1 MRILIDGCDGTGK
14 TSVCEK
20 LANKFGCNIVRL
32 THDGDRNFKAYL
44 EAMIPDNMVHDR
56 TFLSEIIYPKNF
68 GRASR
73 LMDSSISALYQLIE
87 QYLEDVAENRI
98 PRICEKSGWEKEK
111 VLELVAELRSEEYY
125 VNMMRA
131 WYFAT
136 ALAKQYE
143 AALLYLQK
151 GRMDLWTHRKT
162 IQKAIESNRITAE
175 QKDYLRSLKDRV
187 S

>member
-32 THDGDRNFKAYL
+32 THDGDRNFKAYS

-73 LMDSSISALYQLIE
+73 LMTSGIPVLYQLIE
-87 QYLEDVAENRI
+87 QYDAKVFILTADNDEIVRRLNLRGDEFI
-98 PRICEKSGWEKEK
+98 DDFEKIKGIN
-111 VLELVAELRSEEYY
+111 YDY
-125 VNMMRA
+125 IQI
-131 WYFAT
+131 
-136 ALAKQYE
+136 ALIQNYI
-143 AALLYLQK
+143 LI
-151 GRMDLWTHRKT
+151 DTTNKT
-162 IQKAIESNRITAE
+162 INEVVEEIGG
-175 QKDYLRSLKDRV
+175 YLK
-187 S
+187 

>member
-32 THDGDRNFKAYL
+32 THDGDRNFKAYS

-73 LMDSSISALYQLIE
+73 LMHSSITALYQLIE
-87 QYLEDVAENRI
+87 QYDA
-98 PRICEKSGWEKEK
+98 K
-111 VLELVAELRSEEYY
+111 VFILTADNDEIVRRLNLRGDEFIDDFKKIKGINYDYIQIALIQEYILIDTT
-125 VNMMRA
+125 N
-131 WYFAT
+131 
-136 ALAKQYE
+136 
-143 AALLYLQK
+143 
-151 GRMDLWTHRKT
+151 KT
-162 IQKAIESNRITAE
+162 IDEVVEEIGG
-175 QKDYLRSLKDRV
+175 YLK
-187 S
+187 

>member
-32 THDGDRNFKAYL
+32 THDGDRNFRAYS

-87 QYLEDVAENRI
+87 QYDAKVFILTADNDEIVRRLNLRGDEFI
-98 PRICEKSGWEKEK
+98 DDFEKIKGINYDYIQIA
-111 VLELVAELRSEEYY
+111 LIQEYILIDTT
-125 VNMMRA
+125 N
-131 WYFAT
+131 
-136 ALAKQYE
+136 
-143 AALLYLQK
+143 
-151 GRMDLWTHRKT
+151 KT
-162 IQKAIESNRITAE
+162 IDEVVEEIGG
-175 QKDYLRSLKDRV
+175 YLK
-187 S
+187 

>member
-32 THDGDRNFKAYL
+32 THDGDRNFKTYS

-73 LMDSSISALYQLIE
+73 LIASSIPVLYQLIE
-87 QYLEDVAENRI
+87 QYDAKVFILTADNDEIVRRLNLRGDEFI
-98 PRICEKSGWEKEK
+98 DDFEKIKGINYDYIQIALIQNY
-111 VLELVAELRSEEYY
+111 VLIDTT
-125 VNMMRA
+125 N
-131 WYFAT
+131 
-136 ALAKQYE
+136 
-143 AALLYLQK
+143 
-151 GRMDLWTHRKT
+151 KT
-162 IQKAIESNRITAE
+162 IDEVVEEIGG
-175 QKDYLRSLKDRV
+175 YLK
-187 S
+187 